1 MKRYRYYL
9 LYLIVILSCLHSLH
23 AQMKQ
28 KRELSPNDYGRW
40 HQLFTKGISQ
50 QGNWIT
56 YTHHYNS
63 KADTLFVKNTTSLK
77 AHAFAKGFKPNFVLE
92 SKLIY
97 QQPGNTLSIFDLTK
111 ESSVLLEQ
119 VSEYAIARNNQHLV
133 LKRLLNEK
141 AALLITDVNGKPEQ
155 EIPNLLAWKMDP
167 TQSKVACVTQEAD
180 HFTVILIALDKKL
193 KRTILFKNAT
203 TLGQLE
209 WNATGT
215 TLAFLSPSTATIEKN
230 ARGAVYAYDT
240 QTQKLATLYLS
251 EHPTLVPT
259 HAIGASYPTELI
271 ISEDGERVFF
281 GMEEKTER
289 AMPEPASVQVWNT
302 SDKSIYPG
310 KIDMNDWRKRPIISV
325 WWPAIG
331 KAIPITDQNLPFIQ
345 LDAKMKYAITSNP
358 LAYEPQFKY
367 QGDRDYY
374 ITNLE
379 TAEKKLLL
387 EAASGEPSDLVSSP
401 DGKYLLYYKNDAWWS
416 YDFASEK
423 HRLLTKGINFVETE
437 INDTNAINALNSRLV
452 AFTMHD
458 KEVLIYDSYDIWKVR
473 TDGTSTERITKGRET
488 QTRFS
493 LVAQSQL
500 TDDTYIYDG
509 LQAAQVDLKQP
520 LYFKTIEEPTQKN
533 GILIYHKNQPAKPL
547 VIKDKLINDISLTKD
562 RKKIMYKEQDFDE
575 PPQVVLFDPITKKE
589 NVVHQSNPQHNEYYY
604 GKSELFSFEV
614 LGKSVGGVL
623 LYPANYDPKKKY
635 PMIVHVYQK
644 QTSDLHLYQKPS
656 LHGFRGF
663 NVSHFTAQGYFVCL
677 PNMLYEIGNTGEVAT
692 KCINAAVQ
700 SIIEKGIVD
709 EDHIGLIGHSYGGY
723 ETNFIVT
730 QKNPFKTAVSGASY
744 SDLAA
749 DFLHVAWDFRTAD
762 YRRYEYGQMRMGK
775 TLFEDP
781 ARYHRNS
788 PILLAQGVSIPL
800 LLWTGAEDRH
810 VDVDHS
816 YKFHMALRRLQ
827 KDNVMLVYPNERHVI
842 QNPKNQ
848 VDLST
853 RISQWFD
860 YHLKDGEYKPWMA
873 PNFMAE
879 Q

>member
-1 MKRYRYYL
+1 MLASL
-9 LYLIVILSCLHSLH
+9 LYFQSLL
-23 AQMKQ
+23 AQKQ
-28 KRELSPNDYGRW
+28 LKKELLTEDYGRW

-50 QGNWIT
+50 QGNWMT

-63 KADTLFVKNTTSLK
+63 NADTLFVKNTASLK
-77 AHAFAKGFKPNFVLE
+77 VHGFAKGFKPNFVAE

-111 ESSVLLEQ
+111 ESRVSLEQ
-119 VSEYAIARNNQHLV
+119 VSEYGIAKNNQHLILQRV
-133 LKRLLNEK
+133 ANEK
-141 AALLITDVNGKPEQ
+141 AALLITDANGKLEQ
-155 EIPNLLAWKMDP
+155 EITNLLAWKIDP

-180 HFTVILIALDKKL
+180 HFTVIIIELDKKL
-193 KRTILFKNAT
+193 KKIILFKNAT

-209 WNATGT
+209 WNVTGT
-215 TLAFLSPSTATIEKN
+215 TLAFLSPYTDTIEKN
-230 ARGAVYAYDT
+230 TRGAVYAYDI

-259 HAIGASYPTELI
+259 HAIRASYPTELI

-281 GMEEKTER
+281 GMDEKKEQ
-289 AMPEPASVQVWNT
+289 AMQDLASVQVWNT

-325 WWPAIG
+325 WWPANG
-331 KAIPITDQNLPFIQ
+331 KAIPITDHNLPFVQ

-367 QGDRDYY
+367 HGDRDYY
-374 ITNLE
+374 LTILATG
-379 TAEKKLLL
+379 EKKLLL

-401 DGKYLLYYKNDAWWS
+401 DGKYLLYYKNDTWWS

-423 HRLLTKGINFVETE
+423 HSLLTKEINFVETE
-437 INDTNAINALNSRLV
+437 RNDANAINALNSRV
-452 AFTMHD
+452 AAFTMDD
-458 KEVLIYDSYDIWKVR
+458 KDVLIYDTYDIWKVR
-473 TDGTSTERITKGRET
+473 TDGSSTERITKGRET

-493 LVAQSQL
+493 LIAQSQL
-500 TDDTYIYDG
+500 TDHIYVYDG
-509 LQAAQVDLKQP
+509 FQAAQVDLKQP

-533 GILIYHKNQPAKPL
+533 GIFIYHKNQPAKPL

-562 RKKIMYKEQDFDE
+562 RKKIIYKEQDFDV
-575 PPQVVLFDPITKKE
+575 PPQVVLFNPMDKKE
-589 NVVHQSNPQHNEYYY
+589 NVVHRSNPQHNEYYY
-604 GKSELFSFEV
+604 GKSELFSFQV

-656 LHGFRGF
+656 LQDFRGF

-700 SIIEKGIVD
+700 SIVEKAIID
-709 EDHIGLIGHSYGGY
+709 KDRIGLIGHSYGGY

-749 DFLHVAWDFRTAD
+749 DFLHVAWDFKTAD
-762 YRRYEYGQMRMGK
+762 YRRYEYGQMRMGT

-781 ARYHRNS
+781 MRYLRNS

-816 YKFHMALRRLQ
+816 YKFHMALRRLR

-848 VDLST
+848 IDLST
-853 RISQWFD
+853 RISEWFD
-860 YHLKDGEYKPWMA
+860 YHLKDGEPKPWMT
-873 PNFMAE
+873 PNFTE
-879 Q
+879 E